1 MSGIETST
9 EFRRLG
15 TCLVTWGGRNMGYT
29 KGGVTAKITT
39 TWVDIT
45 VDRWGEVPLD
55 AIDIG
60 TIIEAFTPLAQGSVD
75 NYNDGFDTGVTGGV
89 GVGPITFGR
98 QVGTSI
104 IKQLLILNPIND
116 NDRIIIYKAGC
127 VDVDELGFNNE
138 GHRLL
143 GLHWKGF
150 IDENLPEGQKTFQIF
165 GHTS

>member
-1 MSGIETST
+1 
-9 EFRRLG
+9 
-15 TCLVTWGGRNMGYT
+15 MGYT
-29 KGGVTAKITT
+29 KGGVTCKITT

-55 AIDIG
+55 AVDIG
-60 TIIEAFTPLAQGSVD
+60 TIIEAFTPLAQGSID
-75 NYNDGFDTGVTGGV
+75 NYRDAYDTGLIAGV
-89 GVGPITFGR
+89 SGPLTFGR

-104 IKQLLILNPIND
+104 TKQQLILNPIND
-116 NDRIIIYKAGC
+116 NDRIIIYLAGV

-150 IDENLPEGQKTFQIF
+150 IDESRGEGQKTFQIF